1 MPPQEENL
9 KDSQIQDAIS
19 YAKTLQKYPE
29 KNDGYEDL
37 KYEDE
42 DEKRILEDQELSTY
56 PNGGQNNGVFNE
68 LYRNGQVIFF
78 NFDGSIWT
86 AEPEINIK

>member
-19 YAKTLQKYPE
+19 YAKTLQKYFE
-29 KNDGYEDL
+29 KNDGYEER
-37 KYEDE
+37 KYKDE
-42 DEKRILEDQELSTY
+42 DENRILDDQEKLTPPSRRQY
-56 PNGGQNNGVFNE
+56 DEAFNE
-68 LYRNGQVIFF
+68 ENRNGQRIFF

-86 AEPEINIK
+86 ADPEVNN